1 MRYRWAKGV
10 AALMVAAAL
19 GGSLAGCNRAGAS
32 GEDPRLAENLRAAE
46 EFMASNAKA
55 EGVQTLPSGIQY
67 KVIQS
72 GPPGGEI
79 PDGNDLVRI
88 DYEGALLDGT
98 VFDSSFQAG
107 KPTVFTVDQVVP
119 GFRDALQHMRVGD
132 EWYVYIPPALGYGEQ
147 DKGDIPPNSALVFR
161 LKLHELARNPG
172 GDSGVDTAVG

>member
-1 MRYRWAKGV
+1 MRYGWVKGAAALMMV
-10 AALMVAAAL
+10 AAL
-19 GGSLAGCNRAGAS
+19 AGCDRGAAS
-32 GEDPRLAENLRAAE
+32 GEDPRLAENLKAAE
-46 EFMASNAKA
+46 EFMAANAKA

-67 KVIQS
+67 KVIRS
-72 GPPGGEI
+72 GPPGGES
-79 PDGNDLVRI
+79 PDSNDLVRI

-161 LKLHELARNPG
+161 LKLHDLARNEG
-172 GDSGVDTAVG
+172 GDTSLDTAAG